1 MSETAPMLEWADL
14 IWSDANG
21 GTVHLH
27 GVLPSVVLPR
37 SLRPEVR
44 WDGLALIEPHD
55 VEEAWAATEAE
66 EAEERGANLAHARF
80 SGGLDG
86 EYLDRLLGL
95 EGVSGGRFPDPE
107 PRRLQRFAVRH
118 QRPTYY
124 LEPDA
129 SDEAWNDLLG
139 DEAEALAHWR
149 TMLGAMFQRRRWK
162 RAIRQFA
169 PHAVIPEREHQD
181 HAIASVL
188 AAVWWWQIEQRRGPD
203 VARRR
208 WDRIARRLRGALADL
223 RSDVE
228 DPVLLLPMIQSA
240 RQDLI
245 EALERAS
252 DIERLLRNEEPSE
265 VG

>member
-1 MSETAPMLEWADL
+1 MSETAPMLDWADL
-14 IWSDANG
+14 IWSDADG

-86 EYLDRLLGL
+86 EYLDRLMGL
-95 EGVSGGRFPDPE
+95 EGCPEVASPTLSRGDCNDWPCAINGPPTTSNLMRRMRHGMICSVMRRRPSLTGGRCLGRCSNAGDGSGRFVNSHRMRSSQNGSIRTMRSPPCSRRSGGGR
-107 PRRLQRFAVRH
+107 
-118 QRPTYY
+118 
-124 LEPDA
+124 
-129 SDEAWNDLLG
+129 SNNDEARM
-139 DEAEALAHWR
+139 WR
-149 TMLGAMFQRRRWK
+149 DGA
-162 RAIRQFA
+162 
-169 PHAVIPEREHQD
+169 
-181 HAIASVL
+181 
-188 AAVWWWQIEQRRGPD
+188 G
-203 VARRR
+203 
-208 WDRIARRLRGALADL
+208 DRIAGRLRGALADL